1 MANRSIQFI
10 RVNYKRKFFRDLFY
24 WLVQLS
30 WPKLISYIFSFFVFI
45 NLLFAIIYSHP
56 AFEFTPSDLTFWERF
71 FFSVHTFATVGYG
84 NISPEGI
91 LTNSVVF
98 IEIFIGLLSAAL
110 ITGLLFS
117 KFSQPKSFI
126 EFSNVLLFTK
136 FRGQQSLVFRM
147 INDRFADVI
156 NMKIHMNTIM
166 NEVTQ
171 EGQEIK
177 NIISLDLKKPFLPMF
192 VASYTGIHIID
203 ENSPLNGVKFE
214 DLINLGH
221 EFFISVEGIDTSSND
236 LITGKHWYNKDHLV
250 NDKLFE
256 DMLVFEEN
264 GVRTI
269 DYSKLDILK

>member
-1 MANRSIQFI
+1 MA
-10 RVNYKRKFFRDLFY
+10 KRKFFRDLFY
-24 WLVQLS
+24 WMVQLS
-30 WPKLISYIFSFFVFI
+30 WPKLISYIFSYFVLI
-45 NLLFAIIYSHP
+45 NLIFAIIYSHP
-56 AFEFTPSDLTFWERF
+56 AFEFSPNKLSFLDRC

-84 NISPEGI
+84 NISPTGI
-91 LTNSVVF
+91 LANSVVF

-126 EFSNVLLFTK
+126 EFSNFLLFTK
-136 FRGQQSLVFRM
+136 FRGKQSLVFRM

-156 NMKIHMNTIM
+156 NMKINMNTLV
-166 NEVTQ
+166 NEVTT

-177 NIISLDLKKPFLPMF
+177 NIVSLELKKSFLPMF
-192 VASYTGIHIID
+192 VASYTGIHVID
-203 ENSPLNGVKFE
+203 ENSPLKNVKFDE
-214 DLINLGH
+214 FIEKGY

-236 LITGKHWYNKDHLV
+236 LITGKHWYSKEHLV
-250 NDKLFE
+250 KDKFFE

-269 DYSKLDILK
+269 DYSKLDVLK